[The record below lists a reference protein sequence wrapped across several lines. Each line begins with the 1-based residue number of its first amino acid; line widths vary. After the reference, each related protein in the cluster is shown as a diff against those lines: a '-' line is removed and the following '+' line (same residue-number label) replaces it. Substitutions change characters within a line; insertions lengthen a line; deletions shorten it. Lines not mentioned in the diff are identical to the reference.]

1 MQLME
6 EYEQRTAW
14 KYEPLRGHF
23 STHGD
28 LQQKITPDG
37 NYRSFPGST
46 VVFRL
51 DRDTFRMV
59 RLIQATLHRH
69 LDETG
74 MLAKP
79 LPVSTLHMTLHDLV
93 SPEQNASG
101 SEEEKQYAREVEN
114 SLGQA
119 EIIVRGIQERY
130 AGQEITLIP
139 DRIVNMVGKSLVL
152 LMKPASEQ
160 DYSLLLD
167 MYRQFDAIKTLPY
180 PLTPHI
186 TLAYFRPGMIDGE
199 RLSAVVNAIQP
210 DPGASPVCRLY
221 PEALTAQSFSDMAR
235 YRDVPIKVCFCCDGG
250 MNRSVMC
257 ANMLNYFAKEQGL
270 PLRAEARSAFQ
281 NTHGQAIPEEVWHT
295 LERHGIEADRSFQT
309 ARYLENKDYAAFSQ
323 FVTISAGALDRVIML
338 GVPDVRCRMFSGV
351 FFGIRDPAYESSY
364 EQAYADI
371 LERMDQ
377 MLRMMESGNER

>member
-1 MQLME
+1 MSLME

-14 KYEPLRGHF
+14 KHEPLHGHF
-23 STHGD
+23 STHSD
-28 LQQKITPDG
+28 LQRKITPDG

-51 DRDTFRMV
+51 DRNTYRMV
-59 RLIQATLHRH
+59 RLMQAALHRH
-69 LDETG
+69 LDGTE

-79 LPVSTLHMTLHDLV
+79 LPISTLHMTLHDLV

-101 SEEEKQYAREVEN
+101 REEEKQYAREVEN
-114 SLGQA
+114 SLEQA
-119 EIIVRGIQERY
+119 ESIVRGIQERY

-139 DRIVNMVGKSLVL
+139 DRIVNMVSKSLVL
-152 LMKPASEQ
+152 LMKPASKQ
-160 DYSLLLD
+160 DYTMLLE
-167 MYRQFDAIKTLPY
+167 MYRQFDTIRALPY

-199 RLSAVVNAIQP
+199 RLGAVINGLQP
-210 DPGASPVCRLY
+210 DPGASPVCHLS
-221 PEALTAQSFSDMAR
+221 PESLTAQSFSDMAH
-235 YRDVPIKVCFCCDGG
+235 YRDEPTKICFCCDGG

-257 ANMLNYFAKEQGL
+257 ANMLNHFAKEQGL
-270 PLRAEARSAFQ
+270 SLRAEARSAFQ
-281 NTHGQAIPEEVWHT
+281 NTDGRAIPDEVWHT

-309 ARYLENKDYAAFSQ
+309 ARYLENKDYTAFSH

-338 GVPDVRCRMFSGV
+338 GVPDGRCRMFSGV

-377 MLRMMESGNER
+377 TLQLME

>member
-1 MQLME
+1 M
-6 EYEQRTAW
+6 
-14 KYEPLRGHF
+14 
-23 STHGD
+23 
-28 LQQKITPDG
+28 TPDG
-37 NYRSFPGST
+37 NYRSFLGST

-101 SEEEKQYAREVEN
+101 SEGEKQYAREVEN
-114 SLGQA
+114 SLRQA
-119 EIIVRGIQERY
+119 EIIVRSIQERY
-130 AGQEITLIP
+130 TGQEITLIP
-139 DRIVNMVGKSLVL
+139 DRIVNMVSKSLVL
-152 LMKPASEQ
+152 LLKPASEK
-160 DYSLLLD
+160 DYSLLLEI
-167 MYRQFDAIKTLPY
+167 YRQFDAVKALPY

-199 RLSAVVNAIQP
+199 RLGAVIHALQP
-210 DPGASPVCRLY
+210 DPGASPVCNLH
-221 PEALTAQSFSDMAR
+221 PESLTAQSFSDMAH
-235 YRDVPIKVCFCCDGG
+235 YRDEPIKICFCCDGG

-257 ANMLNYFAKEQGL
+257 ASMLNHLAKEKGWS
-270 PLRAEARSAFQ
+270 LRAEARSVFQ

-295 LERHGIEADRSFQT
+295 LEKHGIKTDRSFLS
-309 ARYLENKDYAAFSQ
+309 ARYLDDKDFAAFSQ
-323 FVTISAGALDRVIML
+323 FVMISAGAVDRIALL
-338 GVPDVRCRMFSGV
+338 GVPDDRCRTLSNI
-351 FFGIRDPAYESSY
+351 FFGIGDPAHESSY

-371 LERMDQ
+371 LERMDR
-377 MLRMMESGNER
+377 LFRLMESGNGI